1 MGDSIVS
8 FGLNPENRI
17 SFWTYY
23 ALILFYFIIV
33 TLICVNMTM
42 AIIIDTFSELT
53 DSDAEMREL
62 IENYCFICSIEREIF
77 ALKYYF

>member
-8 FGLNPENRI
+8 FGLTVENRI
-17 SFWTYY
+17 SFWIYY

-42 AIIIDTFSELT
+42 AIIIDTFSEFT
-53 DSDAEMREL
+53 DSDADLE
-62 IENYCFICSIEREIF
+62 
-77 ALKYYF
+77 